1 MNEGKWMERL
11 RALVAGMERRF
22 GRGVVTPLPT
32 PAEGQ
37 DIAAPAGHV
46 ATGIAAL
53 DAVLGGS
60 GLPRGAMVEL
70 FGQEGV
76 GKTSLALALAAAVQR
91 EGGVVA
97 WIDVERALQPA
108 YATKAGIDPG
118 RMLLSRPEDA
128 EEALEVAEAL
138 ARSGEV
144 ALIVVDSVAALVP
157 RQEAERSLDDDAPGG
172 PGRLLSRALPRLAL
186 ALHDSGCSAVF
197 VNQVRR
203 ELGDAGG
210 HAPTGGGTA
219 LRHYA
224 AVRLELGQA
233 GPLKG
238 DGPPAGAAVRVE
250 VVKSRYGAPGQQA
263 LLTLRYGRGFGTDPM
278 ALPLPP
284 PVGMALG

>member
-1 MNEGKWMERL
+1 MNEAKWVERL

-22 GRGVVTPLPT
+22 GRGVVAPLPAA
-32 PAEGQ
+32 AEGEGG
-37 DIAAPAGHV
+37 AAAAGYV
-46 ATGIAAL
+46 ASGIDAL
-53 DAVLGGS
+53 DAVLGG
-60 GLPRGAMVEL
+60 GLPRGAMVEV

-76 GKTSLALALAAAVQR
+76 GKTSLALALSAAVQR

-108 YATKAGIDPG
+108 YAARAGIDPN

-128 EEALEVAEAL
+128 EEALELVEAL

-186 ALHDSGCSAVF
+186 ALYDSGCSALF

-203 ELGDAGG
+203 ELADTGAYV
-210 HAPTGGGTA
+210 ATGGGTA

-224 AVRLELGQA
+224 AVRLEVAAA
-233 GPLKG
+233 GPSKG
-238 DGPPAGAAVRVE
+238 DGQHAGAPVRVE

-263 LLTLRYGRGFGTDPM
+263 LLALRYGRGFATDPSP
-278 ALPLPP
+278 LTLPP